1 MPWTFAHPAAVL
13 PIRRYGPAGLSF
25 PALVVGSLVPDAGY
39 YLGQL
44 NLATTA
50 HTIGGL
56 FAVCLPT
63 GLVLLLTLCWL
74 RGPLS
79 VLLPQPHREMLA
91 QGLTPPA
98 ARSRHVLILILSLL
112 LGAATHLA
120 WDSFTHASGFMVE
133 HMAVLRRAV
142 FEVGDRTMYVYSMLQ
157 HASTLGGLFVLL
169 LAYRSRLRGKP
180 LPLAVEAEPRDALRR
195 RLLAAIAGLALAAGA
210 AIVIANSDSAALNLS
225 TLLVRGVVYATS
237 SFVLFY
243 LVVALI
249 WFRWSRNHLG

>member
-63 GLVLLLTLCWL
+63 GWVLLLTLCRL

-79 VLLPQPHREMLA
+79 ALLPQPHRQIFA
-91 QGLTPPA
+91 QGLTLPA
-98 ARSRHVLILILSLL
+98 ARSRHALMLILSLL

-133 HMAVLRRAV
+133 HIAVLRRPV
-142 FEVGDRTMYVYSMLQ
+142 FEVGARTMYVYSMLQ
-157 HASTLGGLFVLL
+157 HASTLGGLFVLV
-169 LAYRSRLRGKP
+169 LAYRARLRGKP
-180 LPLAVEAEPRDALRR
+180 LALEAEPRDALRR

-210 AIVIANSDSAALNLS
+210 TIAIANSDSAALNVS
-225 TLLVRGVVYATS
+225 TLLVRVVVYATS
-237 SFVLFY
+237 SFVLVY
-243 LVVALI
+243 LAVALI